1 MKSNFKNLLT
11 KGLIKENPVFV
22 LMLGLCSV
30 LAVSVSVVNA
40 LGMTLAFTFV
50 TILSE
55 ITISILRKWI
65 PKSLRIP
72 IFIVVIASFVTILQF
87 LLQAYLP
94 SLNKALGIFIPLI
107 VVNCIIIG
115 RIESF
120 ASKKPVFESILDG
133 LGISLGYGIA
143 IVCIAIVREILGNGT
158 ILGFPILGSSY
169 EPALM
174 FILPPGA
181 FLVIGIEIGIMNH
194 ITKKA
199 SRKGVAR

>member
-1 MKSNFKNLLT
+1 MKNNLLKIFT
-11 KGLIKENPVFV
+11 KGLFIENPVFI

-30 LAVSVSVVNA
+30 LAVSVSVINA

-50 TILSE
+50 IVLSE
-55 ITISILRKWI
+55 LTISLIRNWI
-65 PKSLRIP
+65 PKTLRIP
-72 IFIVVIASFVTILQF
+72 IFIVIIASFVTILQF

-94 SLNKALGIFIPLI
+94 ALNKSLGIFIPLI

-120 ASKKPVFESILDG
+120 ASKRPVVESILDG

-143 IVCIAIVREILGNGT
+143 IVLIAVVREILGSGS
-158 ILGFPILGSSY
+158 ILGIQLFGSSFQ
-169 EPALM
+169 PALM

-181 FLVIGIEIGIMNH
+181 FLVIGIEIGALNAFM
-194 ITKKA
+194 KKYNKKVC
-199 SRKGVAR
+199 SR

>member
-1 MKSNFKNLLT
+1 MKTTTKKLLT
-11 KGLIKENPVFV
+11 KGLLKENPVFV

-30 LAVSVSVVNA
+30 LAVSVSVINA

-50 TILSE
+50 TVLSE
-55 ITISILRKWI
+55 LTISLLRKWI

-120 ASKKPVFESILDG
+120 ASKKPVLESVLDG
-133 LGISLGYGIA
+133 LGISLGYGFA
-143 IVCIAIVREILGNGT
+143 IVFIAIVREILGNGT
-158 ILGFPILGSSY
+158 ILGYALFGTSF

-181 FLVIGIEIGIMNH
+181 FLVIGVEIGIINH
-194 ITKKA
+194 LSKKH
-199 SRKGVAR
+199 SRKEVAK

>member
-1 MKSNFKNLLT
+1 MKANFKNLLT
-11 KGLIKENPVFV
+11 KGLLKENPVFV

-55 ITISILRKWI
+55 VTISLLRKWI

-87 LLQAYLP
+87 FLQAYMP

-120 ASKKPVFESILDG
+120 ASKKPIFESILDG

-181 FLVIGIEIGIMNH
+181 FLVIGIEMGIMNH
-194 ITKKA
+194 ITKRTSK
-199 SRKGVAR
+199 KGVSR

>member
-1 MKSNFKNLLT
+1 MKSNFKNLVT

>member
-1 MKSNFKNLLT
+1 MKSNLRNLVT

>member
-1 MKSNFKNLLT
+1 MKSNFKNLVT
-11 KGLIKENPVFV
+11 KGLIQENPVFV

-194 ITKKA
+194 ITKKT

>member
-1 MKSNFKNLLT
+1 MRANFKNLLT
-11 KGLIKENPVFV
+11 KGLLKENPVFV

-55 ITISILRKWI
+55 VTISLLRKWI

-87 LLQAYLP
+87 LLQAYMP

-120 ASKKPVFESILDG
+120 ASKKPVLESILDG
-133 LGISLGYGIA
+133 LGISLGYGLA

-199 SRKGVAR
+199 SKKGVSR

>member
-1 MKSNFKNLLT
+1 MKTKIKQLLT
-11 KGLIKENPVFV
+11 KGLLKENPVFV

-30 LAVSVSVVNA
+30 LAVSVSVINA

-50 TILSE
+50 TVLSE
-55 ITISILRKWI
+55 VTISVLRKWI

-72 IFIVVIASFVTILQF
+72 IFIVIIASFVTILQF
-87 LLQAYLP
+87 LLQAYFP

-120 ASKKPVFESILDG
+120 ASKKPVFDSILDG

-143 IVCIAIVREILGNGT
+143 ILSIAIVREILGNGT
-158 ILGFPILGSSY
+158 ILGYSLFGTSF

-181 FLVIGIEIGIMNH
+181 FLVIGIEIGIINH
-194 ITKKA
+194 VSKKA
-199 SRKGVAR
+199 SRKEASK

>member
-158 ILGFPILGSSY
+158 FLGFPILGSGY

-181 FLVIGIEIGIMNH
+181 FLVIGIEIGIMNN
-194 ITKKA
+194 IIKKA

>member
-1 MKSNFKNLLT
+1 
-11 KGLIKENPVFV
+11 V
-22 LMLGLCSV
+22 LSE
-30 LAVSVSVVNA
+30 
-40 LGMTLAFTFV
+40 V
-50 TILSE
+50 TISV
-55 ITISILRKWI
+55 LRKWI

-72 IFIVVIASFVTILQF
+72 IFIVIIASFVTILQF
-87 LLQAYLP
+87 LLQAYFP

-120 ASKKPVFESILDG
+120 ASKKPVFDSILDG

-143 IVCIAIVREILGNGT
+143 ILSIAIVREILGNGT
-158 ILGFPILGSSY
+158 ILGYSLFGTSF

-181 FLVIGIEIGIMNH
+181 FLVIGIEIGIINH
-194 ITKKA
+194 VSKKA
-199 SRKGVAR
+199 SRKEASK

>member
-194 ITKKA
+194 ITKKT